1 MPVKIL
7 IADDEASLR
16 LLVTATLED
25 EGYELIETRDGATAL
40 DLARRHRP
48 DMALLDVQMPGLDG
62 LAVCRS
68 IKDDPTLHGT
78 FVVLLTSKAQ
88 AVDRERGL
96 AAGADAYLT
105 KPFSPLELMQL
116 VEQHAPVQPEA

>member
-25 EGYELIETRDGATAL
+25 EGYELIEARDGTAAME
-40 DLARRHRP
+40 LARQHHP

-68 IKDDPTLHGT
+68 IKDDRDLHHT

-116 VEQHAPVQPEA
+116 VEAHAPV